1 MKDVLKKRA
10 DSFQFFFFEGAPA
23 MLRRRAALA
32 DDVLAFGKKTEG
44 SHCEF
49 RRAYGDDARI
59 GKRGQLTAHN
69 RGAAAGDPGNKDR
82 LIGLHGCAGD
92 FRERRIERRNRTRAD
107 HYGGAVDPGVV
118 EHHAERFGKTF
129 SRRACAKNDRVD
141 GNMFFRMRLVKRLN
155 GSIGE
160 PPDDDA
166 RGVGGIG
173 GERGY
178 AAVVGNDGG
187 RAAGREVPE
196 EKAAAAAQNSS

>member
-1 MKDVLKKRA
+1 M
-10 DSFQFFFFEGAPA
+10 
-23 MLRRRAALA
+23 
-32 DDVLAFGKKTEG
+32 
-44 SHCEF
+44 
-49 RRAYGDDARI
+49 
-59 GKRGQLTAHN
+59 
-69 RGAAAGDPGNKDR
+69 
-82 LIGLHGCAGD
+82 
-92 FRERRIERRNRTRAD
+92 
-107 HYGGAVDPGVV
+107 DPGVV

-187 RAAGREVPE
+187 RAAGREGSRRKGRCCRAEFLIGANAQGSGSGE
-196 EKAAAAAQNSS
+196 ECVKRFVVARIRAEAAGSEPVGRIS